1 MKPQPLIFALYLSLI
16 IISVQAQDQY
26 QTTMSQLV
34 NRIDTTRG
42 QLDNLRMASDFER
55 IADTEKTKWLPYYY
69 AAYCMTRESLDKPDV
84 SKVDLLCD
92 QATQYLNQ
100 ADKLAPNKS
109 EVYCLRGLIALA
121 RIRVNQAA
129 RGMSGLL
136 EAQEALEAAQY
147 HDPTNPRVYFL
158 LGQQAYNTPEMF
170 GGSKEKA
177 LRYFEKTLILFE
189 AQQDRQ
195 STIEVHWGHKTTIG
209 MVSACRSQLQASTKS
224 N

>member
-1 MKPQPLIFALYLSLI
+1 MKPQTLIPTLCLI
-16 IISVQAQDQY
+16 LAVTSVKAQDQY

-34 NRIDTTRG
+34 IRIDTTRG
-42 QLDNLRMASDFER
+42 QLDNLTMASDFER
-55 IADTEKTKWLPYYY
+55 IARTEKTNWLPFYY

-84 SKVDLLCD
+84 SKVDFLCD
-92 QATQYLNQ
+92 QATQYLDQ

-109 EVYCLRGLIALA
+109 EVYCLRGLIALS
-121 RIRVNQAA
+121 RIKVNQAA
-129 RGMSGLL
+129 RGMSGLM
-136 EAQEALEAAQY
+136 EAQEALETAQY
-147 HDPTNPRVYFL
+147 HDPANPRVYFL

-177 LRYFEKTLILFE
+177 LRYFEKTLTLFE
-189 AQQDRQ
+189 ARQESQ
-195 STIEVHWGHKTTIG
+195 STIEVHWGYKTTIG